1 MALQIPG
8 VGSNYAGLTK
18 DKNGDILYGDKNY
31 KINIPVNVPATD
43 FWSIVL
49 YDPQTRSELQTSQPF
64 PSINNKIAKL
74 TYNENGSVDLY
85 FGPDAPAGM
94 EANWIATA
102 PGKGWFLVLRLYGP
116 LEPWFKKTWQP
127 GELELVE

>member
-1 MALQIPG
+1 MRDPDRA
-8 VGSNYAGLTK
+8 
-18 DKNGDILYGDKNY
+18 
-31 KINIPVNVPATD
+31 INIPANVPAKD

-64 PSINNKIAKL
+64 PSINNQIAKL

-85 FGPDAPAGM
+85 FGPDAPVGM
-94 EANWIATA
+94 EDHWIATA
-102 PGKGWFLVLRLYGP
+102 PGKAWFLVLRLYGP
-116 LEPWFKKTWQP
+116 LEPWFEKSWQP